1 MTDFAIS
8 TEGYRGA
15 LEPLLRLIEERKM
28 LVSDISLAEV
38 CDAYLAYIERLP
50 AMPMSETAQFVVIAS
65 TLLLIKSRSLLP
77 EMEVTEEETQSIA
90 ELERRLAAYA
100 QIRAATKLLRARWG
114 NESLYG
120 MRQVPS
126 RPTVFAPGTL
136 TLIAMVE
143 SLKRILSAIPV
154 PEALSERTVAPI
166 LALEDVIKDV
176 RSRITS
182 VLRTRFSD
190 LTRHT
195 KDRHEVIVYFLAV
208 LELVRSGSAS
218 VVQEQ
223 LFSDITIEA
232 ENRQG
237 VPRYT

>member
-1 MTDFAIS
+1 MTDFAIT
-8 TEGYRGA
+8 TEGYRGP

-28 LVSDISLAEV
+28 LISDISLAEV
-38 CDAYLAYIERLP
+38 CDAYLAYVERLP

-77 EMEVTEEETQSIA
+77 EMDITEEETQSIV

-100 QIRAATKLLRARWG
+100 QVRTATKLLRTRWLD
-114 NESLYG
+114 ESFRY
-120 MRQVPS
+120 MRRAPS
-126 RPTVFAPGTL
+126 KPEVFAPGAL
-136 TLIAMVE
+136 TLALILE
-143 SLKRILSAIPV
+143 SLKHALSAIPI
-154 PEALSERTVAPI
+154 PDILTEHTVAPI

-176 RSRITS
+176 RTRITS

-190 LTRHT
+190 LTRHS
-195 KDRHEVIVYFLAV
+195 KNRHEVIVYFLAV

-218 VVQEQ
+218 VTQEA

-232 ENRQG
+232 ENRLG
-237 VPRYT
+237 VPRYI